1 MEIKKVGVV
10 GCGLMGSGIAQVAAT
25 AGFEV
30 TVLEVEQRFLD
41 KGFDGIRKSLT
52 KFAERPP
59 EKGGITSRQM
69 EETLAR
75 LKGTTSPGDLAHCDV
90 VIEAIVE
97 NAARKKEMFGALDS
111 VVKKHAIF

>member
-30 TVLEVEQRFLD
+30 SVLEVEQRFLD

-52 KFAERPP
+52 KFTERAP
-59 EKGGITSRQM
+59 EKGGITARQM
-69 EETLAR
+69 EEILAR
-75 LKGTTSPGDLAHCDV
+75 LKGTISPSDLSDCDV
-90 VIEAIVE
+90 IIEAIIE
-97 NAARKKEMFGALDS
+97 NVARKKEMFGALDGL
-111 VVKKHAIF
+111 